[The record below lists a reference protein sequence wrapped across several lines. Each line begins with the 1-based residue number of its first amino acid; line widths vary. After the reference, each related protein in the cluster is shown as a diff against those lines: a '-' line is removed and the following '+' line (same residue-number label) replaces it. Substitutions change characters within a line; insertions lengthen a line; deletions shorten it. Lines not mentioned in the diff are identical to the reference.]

1 MNNRSD
7 EEYIQ
12 ELFQNVRTLHEEN
25 ARLMWELDEA
35 RRYADDLVEHSN
47 MPCLPAD
54 LRNLRQANEHL
65 AVENERLKEENKE
78 LNRKLKSI
86 QALFL

>member
-1 MNNRSD
+1 MEKSNEQLI
-7 EEYIQ
+7 EELMTNVHRLHKENAILTQ
-12 ELFQNVRTLHEEN
+12 ELE
-25 ARLMWELDEA
+25 EA
-35 RRYADDLVEHSN
+35 RKYADDLVEHSN

-54 LRNLRQANEHL
+54 LRNLRRTNEHF
-65 AVENERLKEENKE
+65 AVENEKLKEEVKE